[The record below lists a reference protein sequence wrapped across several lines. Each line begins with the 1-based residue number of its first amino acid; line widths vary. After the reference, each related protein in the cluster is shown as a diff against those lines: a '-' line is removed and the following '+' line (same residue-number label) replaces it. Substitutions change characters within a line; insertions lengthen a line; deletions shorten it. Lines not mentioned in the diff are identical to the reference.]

1 MEQLLADEIISTDY
15 GQLDLVWSKDGGFD
29 GDADRFFANQVNGL
43 VGAADP
49 KGVYLNLGRRSGGS
63 HVRIALLAAQ
73 PADPDEQWEDIVE
86 VSVAVPPECQVQWKS
101 WAGETTGHLELPAG
115 SYRLRVSARGR
126 DIGAADEFAE
136 DVVDHYL
143 LEFWP
148 APPRQED
155 AIIRVGTDDA
165 RYWHAE
171 WGGRR

>member
-15 GQLDLVWSKDGGFD
+15 GQLDLVWSEDGGFD
-29 GDADRFFANQVNGL
+29 GDPDRFFANQINGL

-49 KGVYLNLGRRSGGS
+49 HGIYMSLGRRSGGS
-63 HVRIALLAAQ
+63 HVRIALLPAQ
-73 PADPDEQWEDIVE
+73 PADPDETWEDIVE
-86 VSVAVPPECQVQWKS
+86 VSTEVPPGCEVQWMS
-101 WAGETTGHLELPAG
+101 WAGETTGSLTLPAG

-143 LEFWP
+143 LEFWT
-148 APPRQED
+148 APRQED
-155 AIIRVGTDDA
+155 AILRVGTDDA
-165 RYWHAE
+165 RYWHAT